1 MCLKRCEEWCD
12 EMQLN
17 IRQQKFASFY
27 AETGNGTQSAID
39 AGYSAKTAYSIATR
53 LLKKVEIQKMIQNIV
68 NEQSKSKILNAQDRR
83 VILSNI
89 AKDEME
95 DAANRIRAIDT
106 LNRMTAEYKRA
117 ESKLEQ
123 DTNQSVELPQLLKA
137 LQEDSQK

>member
-1 MCLKRCEEWCD
+1 MYLKRCEEWDD

-53 LLKKVEIQKMIQNIV
+53 LLKKVEIQEMIQNIV
-68 NEQSKSKILNAQDRR
+68 DKQSESKILNAQDRR
-83 VILSNI
+83 VILSDI

-106 LNRMTAEYKRA
+106 LNRMTAEYKRV

-123 DTNQSVELPQLLKA
+123 DINQSAELPQLLKA

>member
-1 MCLKRCEEWCD
+1 MCLKRCEEWYD

-17 IRQQKFASFY
+17 IRQQKFALLY

-53 LLKKVEIQKMIQNIV
+53 LLKKVEIQKMIQNV
-68 NEQSKSKILNAQDRR
+68 VDEQDKSKILNAQDRR
-83 VILSNI
+83 VILSDI

-95 DAANRIRAIDT
+95 DAANRIRAIDA

-123 DTNQSVELPQLLKA
+123 DINQSVELPQLLKA